1 MRAFSFF
8 ASLALAG
15 VAYPQVASASGITY
29 DCDTA
34 SQHFSEL
41 VLPAPSGSF
50 TVTGNLQLRT
60 IAEVKKWAPL
70 GRLDI
75 GSAFQPGSSPDVF
88 AGFSMIALP
97 IDKRKSPTG
106 EDVIQALKFTNR
118 GKEDEMLPFSMLAKP
133 GTVQPFKLIYSGSE
147 VTVILGSETR
157 TYQLKTAEPVVRV
170 ICSTG
175 EFLFTELEIKPMP

>member
-1 MRAFSFF
+1 MRALPLL
-8 ASLALAG
+8 AVAALAG
-15 VAYPQVASASGITY
+15 AAFPVSARAAGITY

-41 VLPAPSGSF
+41 VLPAPSSPF

-70 GRLDI
+70 GRVDI
-75 GSAFQPGSSPDVF
+75 SSAFQPGASPEAF

-106 EDVIQALKFTNR
+106 EEVVQALKFTNR
-118 GKEDEMLPFSMLAKP
+118 GAEDEMLPFSMLTKP
-133 GTVQPFKLIYSGSE
+133 GTVQPFKLTYSGSE
-147 VTVILGSETR
+147 VTVTLGEETR
-157 TYQLKTAEPVVRV
+157 RFPLKTAEPVVRV

-175 EFLFTELEIKPMP
+175 EFLFTDLEIKPTL